1 MKKRILV
8 VNDDTCVRENVS
20 RYLRVHDWQVDCAA
34 DRDEAETLLARYSYS
49 VVLTDVALAEEPFE
63 GLNLLE
69 TVSHLNSPPKVIAIS
84 GHASPEVQAA
94 ARRRGADRF
103 VCKPFLLSELQRM
116 VADLSSGHLPTRTEK
131 TSSIVFAETDLL
143 KYISRGI
150 RSFVQPIFQM
160 AQGKPTLAGVEC
172 LTRGPAGSLYEPADV
187 LFEYVRRKRAEP
199 DVDRR
204 CIEVALQSCSRIS
217 PFCRISINVHAT
229 TLGRVTHFS
238 KWLISVAVRNS
249 VPISQI
255 TVEIVEHGRALN
267 NRSFLDNIESMRR
280 EGIRIAMDD
289 IGLGYSNY
297 GILMELRP
305 DYFKIDR
312 YFVNGC
318 HLDNYRRAVL
328 ASIAQLARD
337 FGSDIVAEGVD
348 NLRDLEVLASMGIA
362 LVQGYLFSQPVPS
375 GDFSRELFS
384 AGRLTVCSLQPQ
396 SERASASGT
405 LDGPAMCSEKPSTC
419 LRLVDRARPIAP

>member
-1 MKKRILV
+1 MKKRRILV
-8 VNDDTCVRENVS
+8 VNDDSSVRENVS
-20 RYLRVHDWQVDCAA
+20 RYLRVHDWQVDSAA

-84 GHASPEVQAA
+84 GHESPDIQVA

-103 VCKPFLLSELQRM
+103 VCKPFLLSDLQRM
-116 VADLSSGHLPTRTEK
+116 VADLSSGHSPTRTET
-131 TSSIVFAETDLL
+131 TSAVVFAETELL
-143 KYISRGI
+143 KNISGGI

-160 AQGKPTLAGVEC
+160 ADGKTTLAGLEC
-172 LTRGPAGSLYEPADV
+172 LTRGPAGSLYEPAEV

-199 DVDRR
+199 AIDRR

-217 PFCRISINVHAT
+217 HACRISINVHAT
-229 TLGRVTHFS
+229 TLGRVVDFS
-238 KWLISVAVRNS
+238 KWLASVAARHS
-249 VPISQI
+249 VPVSQI

-267 NRSFLDNIESMRR
+267 NRSFLDNIANMRLA
-280 EGIRIAMDD
+280 GIRIAMDD

-318 HLDNYRRAVL
+318 HSDNYRRAVL

-337 FGSDIVAEGVD
+337 FGSDVVAEGVE
-348 NLRDLEVLASMGIA
+348 NLRDLEVLACMGIS
-362 LVQGYLFSQPVPS
+362 LVQGYLFCRPVAS
-375 GDFSRELFS
+375 RDFSRELFS
-384 AGRLTVCSLQPQ
+384 ADGLTVCSPQPQ
-396 SERASASGT
+396 PECASATRMLG
-405 LDGPAMCSEKPSTC
+405 GMGM
-419 LRLVDRARPIAP
+419 PIAP